1 MCDFLNHH
9 VIFACF
15 RRHKNGIIKEIVFQ
29 TLLYYRYDINSLN
42 DTNNIKISKVKK
54 QVSPRANMG
63 QQEPCRMEDAVLWFT
78 SQVCPCLAIL
88 FSSSPPQ

>member
-9 VIFACF
+9 INFACF
-15 RRHKNGIIKEIVFQ
+15 RRDKNGIIKEIVFQ
-29 TLLYYRYDINSLN
+29 TLLYYRYDINSLK
-42 DTNNIKISKVKK
+42 DTNNIKIYKVKK

-63 QQEPCRMEDAVLWFT
+63 QQEPWRMEDAILWFT

-88 FSSSPPQ
+88 FSSSPP